1 MVYGA
6 LSDKTYLSLG
16 LLSPLTRYIAGSTH
30 RIQSLHKR
38 VKNYELRFKVVPFS
52 FLANNPLKT
61 EIVNQ
66 PVTRYKLIIVPIEY
80 SDQPGLTL
88 AQYLL

>member
-1 MVYGA
+1 MTG
-6 LSDKTYLSLG
+6 ST
-16 LLSPLTRYIAGSTH
+16 GSTH

-38 VKNYELRFKVVPFS
+38 VKDYELRFKVVPFS

-61 EIVNQ
+61 EMIDQ
-66 PVTRYKLIIVPIEY
+66 PVPRYMLAVVPIEY

-88 AQYLL
+88 AQNLL